1 VVFVGVFLPG
11 GVDSVVKET
20 RSQGVSSRDR
30 KRVKTQADAAA
41 LLGISPQRLQEMRR
55 PQTQT
60 PWWTQD
66 LCNEDGWDV
75 VGIAVAQCMW
85 HDNKADDSDF
95 VNRKQAAEL
104 QKIEEEAA
112 NKKLDRQKKE
122 RAEAIAEGSLVNV
135 DTVQSLLSEALG
147 ELRRL
152 IDDVPY
158 VMSTQVPAEVL
169 PYVYVDETQVKE
181 VSKLSPL
188 QRVLL
193 KVTEGY
199 QRWLDRVPEEVF
211 EVDSEEGKS

>member
-1 VVFVGVFLPG
+1 
-11 GVDSVVKET
+11 
-20 RSQGVSSRDR
+20 
-30 KRVKTQADAAA
+30 
-41 LLGISPQRLQEMRR
+41 
-55 PQTQT
+55 
-60 PWWTQD
+60 
-66 LCNEDGWDV
+66 
-75 VGIAVAQCMW
+75 MW
-85 HDNKADDSDF
+85 HDSKADDSDF

-169 PYVYVDETQVKE
+169 PYVYVNETQVKE